1 MDPCTQIQPDT
12 LFRLLISL
20 ETPSPDPLNC
30 IELVSVEKPLRALDF
45 CYHEETDDVTIMDV
59 ISLCVTVVAY
69 AADSR
74 RAHQMLN
81 VLEAV
86 IPFYLRH
93 VERISSVAT
102 SAGPKAELKGEK
114 EVIHQL
120 ALSIKTLLHNCEPL
134 AK

>member
-1 MDPCTQIQPDT
+1 
-12 LFRLLISL
+12 
-20 ETPSPDPLNC
+20 
-30 IELVSVEKPLRALDF
+30 
-45 CYHEETDDVTIMDV
+45 MDV

-102 SAGPKAELKGEK
+102 TAGPKAELKGEK